1 MLRLF
6 FLGALAILIGGCA
19 SVGKVENTSRTDD
32 RSTPNYSLSTFQN
45 KWRSDPNALMLAFS
59 GGGTRAAALAYGV
72 LKELRD
78 TRVRGSIG
86 DTRLLDE
93 IHSISSVSGGSFTA
107 AYYGLHGDRIFED
120 YEQAFLRQNVQG
132 ALIHR
137 LLNPFRWFNRFG
149 RTEMAV
155 DYYEDTV
162 FKGAT
167 FADMQQVD
175 GPFVAINATD
185 FARGLRFS
193 FVQDYFDLLC
203 SDLSSYPVARAV
215 TASSAVPI
223 LFNPVVVENHS
234 DCDRTKAQAWLQKAR
249 ERVLDKPDL
258 MLTVDGL
265 DSYSDLEQRRYIHF
279 VDGGISDN
287 LGLRALYEV
296 IELSGGFMQYAE
308 KMQYTPPRRLV
319 LISVN
324 AATDPQSSM
333 DQTPNQPSIAQSISA
348 VSNVQLRRYST
359 DTIALVEKS
368 LKRWAKEISS
378 PQHPVEPY
386 FILLDLNGIKD
397 PDQREF
403 LNQMPTSFSLTD
415 EQVDALIAAG
425 GELLRNNVEF
435 RRLMADLAA
444 DARAGH

>member
-6 FLGALAILIGGCA
+6 FISALAIMIGGCA
-19 SVGKVENTSRTDD
+19 SVGKVENASLTAD
-32 RSTPNYSLSTFQN
+32 RNTPSYSLDIFQN

-137 LLNPFRWFNRFG
+137 LLNPFRWFSRFG

-155 DYYEDTV
+155 DYYEDTI

-185 FARGLRFS
+185 FARGVRFS

-203 SDLSSYPVARAV
+203 SDLSSFPVARAV
-215 TASSAVPI
+215 TASSAVPV

-249 ERVLDKPDL
+249 ERVVDKPDL

-265 DSYSDLEQRRYIHF
+265 DSYADHDQRHYIHF

-287 LGLRALYEV
+287 LGLRALYEI
-296 IELSGGFMQYAE
+296 IELSGGFTRYAE
-308 KMQYTPPRRLV
+308 KMQRTPPRRLI

-333 DQTPNQPSIAQSISA
+333 DQTPKQPSTAQSISA

-359 DTIALVEKS
+359 DTIALVDKS
-368 LKRWAKEISS
+368 LKRWAEEISS

-386 FILLDLNGIKD
+386 FILLDFNGIED
-397 PDQREF
+397 PDRREF
-403 LNQMPTSFSLTD
+403 LNQIPTSFSLTD
-415 EQVDALIAAG
+415 EQVDTLIAAG
-425 GELLRNNVEF
+425 GELLRGNPEF
-435 RRLMADLAA
+435 RRLLADLAA
-444 DARAGH
+444 DARSGH